1 MDDLF
6 FENQLIMAQLSQKQV
21 EEILA
26 KKPESRYK
34 YFVRTVAAEEEV
46 WGLADEE
53 GWLLLEDDEDDT
65 DVLAVFPNP
74 EFAEIFRD
82 KGGFDEFKVEVLD
95 LYEFLE
101 WLNDFEK
108 EKMKI
113 AVFPTPDFQSAV
125 MTPERLRADFK
136 AEFDKEQE

>member
-1 MDDLF
+1 MKLT
-6 FENQLIMAQLSQKQV
+6 QKQV
-21 EEILA
+21 DEILA

-34 YFVRTVAAEEEV
+34 YFIRTVAAEEEV

-65 DVLAVFPNP
+65 DVLAVFPYP
-74 EFAEIFRD
+74 EFAEVFRE
-82 KGGFDEFKVEVLD
+82 KGGFDEFQVEVLD
-95 LYEFLE
+95 LNEFME
-101 WLNDFEK
+101 WLDDFEK

-125 MTPERLRADFK
+125 MTPERLRADFQ

>member
-1 MDDLF
+1 MLT
-6 FENQLIMAQLSQKQV
+6 QKQT

-34 YFVRTVAAEEEV
+34 YFIRTVAAEEEV

-136 AEFDKEQE
+136 VEFDKEEE

>member
-1 MDDLF
+1 MKLT
-6 FENQLIMAQLSQKQV
+6 QKQV
-21 EEILA
+21 DEILA
-26 KKPESRYK
+26 KKPENRYK
-34 YFVRTVAAEEEV
+34 YFIRTVAAEEEV

-65 DVLAVFPNP
+65 DVLAVFPYP
-74 EFAEIFRD
+74 EFAEVFRE
-82 KGGFDEFKVEVLD
+82 KGEVDEFQVAALD
-95 LYEFLE
+95 LNEFLE
-101 WLNDFEK
+101 WLDDFEK

-125 MTPERLRADFK
+125 MTPERLKADFQ

>member
-1 MDDLF
+1 MLT
-6 FENQLIMAQLSQKQV
+6 QKQI

-34 YFVRTVAAEEEV
+34 YFIRTVAAEEEV

>member
-1 MDDLF
+1 ML
-6 FENQLIMAQLSQKQV
+6 AQKQI

-26 KKPESRYK
+26 KKPENHYK
-34 YFVRTVAAEEEV
+34 YFIRTVVAEEEV

-53 GWLLLEDDEDDT
+53 GWLLLEDEDDDT

-74 EFAEIFRD
+74 EFAEVFRE
-82 KGGFDEFKVEVLD
+82 KGEFEEFQVEVLD

>member
-1 MDDLF
+1 MLT
-6 FENQLIMAQLSQKQV
+6 QRQI

-34 YFVRTVAAEEEV
+34 YFIRTVVAEEEV
-46 WGLADEE
+46 WGLADPE
-53 GWLLLEDDEDDT
+53 GWLMLEDDEDDT

-74 EFAEIFRD
+74 EFAEVFRE
-82 KGGFDEFKVEVLD
+82 KGSFEEFQVEALD

-108 EKMKI
+108 EKIKI

-125 MTPERLRADFK
+125 MSAERLRADFK
-136 AEFDKEQE
+136 VEFDKEQE